1 MKVSAKGTDA
11 ASKQPRAMPWRAG
24 TLMAEMTVAGV
35 AAHSLVTLGTP
46 RAYGG
51 GETMI
56 MAGATDTFVL
66 LLLDG
71 FAKVTAVDATGV
83 DVLVDIRAAGDVVG
97 ELAAFDGAP
106 RTASVTA
113 VHRVSAR
120 RISQREWI
128 GWFTGARDA
137 ELAVHRSL
145 AYRSRVSVFR
155 RLELFQG
162 PIAARLARAV
172 MHLGAQ
178 YGEQVTEGL
187 LVRPGLTQPEWAEL
201 IGGKERSVQKALSR
215 FSEAGAVSRS
225 RGRLIIRSESALA
238 AFAAECGGD

>member
-1 MKVSAKGTDA
+1 MKVRA
-11 ASKQPRAMPWRAG
+11 AGMAVPWREG
-24 TLMAEMTVAGV
+24 TLLAEMAATGV
-35 AAHSLVTLGTP
+35 AANSLAKLGTL

-71 FAKVTAVDATGV
+71 FAKVTAVDATGA

-106 RTASVTA
+106 RTATVTA
-113 VHRVSAR
+113 AHQVHAR
-120 RISQREWI
+120 RISQRDWI
-128 GWFTGARDA
+128 GWFTGAPDA
-137 ELAVHRSL
+137 ELAVRRSL
-145 AYRSRVSVFR
+145 AYRSRVSVLR
-155 RLELFQG
+155 RLEFFQG

-172 MHLGAQ
+172 LHLGTQ
-178 YGEQVTEGL
+178 YGERVAEGL

-215 FSEAGAVSRS
+215 FSDARAVSRS
-225 RGRLIIRSESALA
+225 RGRLIIRSECALA
-238 AFAAECGGD
+238 AFAVERESD